1 MAPTH
6 HFIKFFILSYWS
18 IPTFHCI
25 VFISTANLLHFFI
38 LRFKTKRFEDERFPT
53 IYDKKKEDFSSY
65 SDYQYPLLVYLAF
78 MPLKLFYHFI
88 IKLFYHF
95 IITFPMIKKRRSSY
109 RSISFSLLIPLVSSP
124 LNSSTLISLYSHQVI
139 LIFIEI
145 KFAIPPDY
153 KNIHVF

>member
-95 IITFPMIKKRRSSY
+95 IITFPMIKKDVHLIVALAFHY
-109 RSISFSLLIPLVSSP
+109 SFLWFLHLLTLLLWSLC
-124 LNSSTLISLYSHQVI
+124 I
-139 LIFIEI
+139 LTR
-145 KFAIPPDY
+145 
-153 KNIHVF
+153 